1 MKARVEVVIRDEEG
15 NILSQLAPAWMELG
29 AQSLHDIEG
38 AVETWKQQ
46 ALPEIEA
53 DLLSSSSKPI
63 HSRDK
68 KTVNSSVT
76 AHDWCGLRQYMESSC
91 FLYKNT
97 SLMHKKPIIWL

>member
-29 AQSLHDIEG
+29 TQSLHEIEG

-53 DLLSSSSKPI
+53 DLLSQAQSKFTQEI
-63 HSRDK
+63 K
-68 KTVNSSVT
+68 KQSTQV
-76 AHDWCGLRQYMESSC
+76 
-91 FLYKNT
+91 
-97 SLMHKKPIIWL
+97 